1 MATGVTSVSCRL
13 VMEYKKLPVE
23 VRESRARQVLEAN
36 YAPSSTV
43 VHNVLAERFQSRR
56 NRVRQNDDDQT
67 ARKNKIRMRL
77 MFKLAMKKMAAHK
90 ENLEREQNERQT
102 TKEDAKN
109 SGSRPSKKKG
119 KSRKKAPSQKKKM
132 RPKVKNALPQE
143 KGPRT
148 QKSHP

>member
-109 SGSRPSKKKG
+109 SRRRPRKKKG
-119 KSRKKAPSQKKKM
+119 KSRKKASSQKKKM
-132 RPKVKNALPQE
+132 RPNVKNASPQE
-143 KGPRT
+143 KGPCT
-148 QKSHP
+148 QKSYP